1 MTLFTS
7 KTRQP
12 ITFYPS
18 FQSKIIHS
26 NQNHNKIY
34 HTKHNCCTKLADN
47 QYEPLL
53 ANPVKNSGQ
62 PFISVDEPKNSG
74 VVGGL
79 SYKYLVKLLHSMH
92 VYNSKDK

>member
-1 MTLFTS
+1 MNLFPS

-12 ITFYPS
+12 ITFHPS

-26 NQNHNKIY
+26 SPSSCNQHHNKIY
-34 HTKHNCCTKLADN
+34 HTEHNCCTKQADN

-53 ANPVKNSGQ
+53 ANPVLNSGQ

-74 VVGGL
+74 VVVG
-79 SYKYLVKLLHSMH
+79 YHINIM
-92 VYNSKDK
+92 